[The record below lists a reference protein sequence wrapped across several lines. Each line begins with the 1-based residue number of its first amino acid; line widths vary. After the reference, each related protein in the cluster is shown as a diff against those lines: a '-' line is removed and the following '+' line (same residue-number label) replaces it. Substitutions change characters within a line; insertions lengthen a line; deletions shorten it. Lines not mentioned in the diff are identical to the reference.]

1 MKSLVLFYLKYLQV
15 FSLQDGPFGD
25 IWRDVG
31 TSLNV
36 LETNESMDI
45 AIDWLWYAS
54 YVLLISILLLLKNLK
69 LVFLQSYIQKSSL
82 IEQLHCF
89 WHHSVCWSMYFLP
102 ALNLSGDLFL

>member
-15 FSLQDGPFGD
+15 FSLKDGPVGD

-54 YVLLISILLLLKNLK
+54 YVLLISILLLKNLK
-69 LVFLQSYIQKSSL
+69 LVFLQSIFKSL
-82 IEQLHCF
+82 
-89 WHHSVCWSMYFLP
+89 
-102 ALNLSGDLFL
+102 A

>member
-1 MKSLVLFYLKYLQV
+1 MKSLVSFYLKYLQV
-15 FSLQDGPFGD
+15 FSLQDGPVGD

-54 YVLLISILLLLKNLK
+54 YVLLISILLLKNLK
-69 LVFLQSYIQKSSL
+69 LVFLQSIFKSL
-82 IEQLHCF
+82 
-89 WHHSVCWSMYFLP
+89 
-102 ALNLSGDLFL
+102 A

>member
-15 FSLQDGPFGD
+15 FSLQDGPVGD

-54 YVLLISILLLLKNLK
+54 YVLLISILLLKNLK
-69 LVFLQSYIQKSSL
+69 LVVLQSIFKSL
-82 IEQLHCF
+82 
-89 WHHSVCWSMYFLP
+89 
-102 ALNLSGDLFL
+102 A